1 MDKAR
6 DPEFLKRRQRRRWA
20 LASGIVV
27 LLVIGGLA
35 VARLKPAPP
44 TLDGSSVWPDQVK
57 RGTMVRQVRGL
68 GTLVPVEVRTIPAIT
83 EGRVE
88 EIPVLPGSAV
98 QADTVLVR
106 LANPTVVQALA
117 NAQAQLQGAE
127 ADLANLRATLQAAQ
141 LDAQS
146 SQANLEAEYRQARLL
161 SDNDTTLVARG
172 LVAQLDA
179 STDAAKADGLE
190 QQVEIGQK
198 RLKSLAASNTAQIA
212 SSQAK
217 VAQMRNAAA
226 LAQTQVA
233 ALDVRAGI
241 DGLLEGLDIGA
252 GGDAAAAT
260 PLQVGQWVTVGT
272 AVARVVQPQ
281 KLKAEIKVA
290 ETDARDVA
298 LNQPAKI
305 DTHNGVVSGHVIR
318 IDPNALNG
326 TVAVD
331 VALDGPL
338 PPGARPD
345 LSVDGTIDIET
356 LPNVVY
362 VGRPAFGQPDQTVS
376 MFRISPDG
384 RDATRV
390 QVELGKASVN
400 TVQVVRGLNV
410 GDWVVLSDTSADDSY
425 NQVRFS
431 PPVAIP

>member
-298 LNQPAKI
+298 L
-305 DTHNGVVSGHVIR
+305 
-318 IDPNALNG
+318 
-326 TVAVD
+326 
-331 VALDGPL
+331 
-338 PPGARPD
+338 
-345 LSVDGTIDIET
+345 
-356 LPNVVY
+356 
-362 VGRPAFGQPDQTVS
+362 
-376 MFRISPDG
+376 
-384 RDATRV
+384 
-390 QVELGKASVN
+390 
-400 TVQVVRGLNV
+400 
-410 GDWVVLSDTSADDSY
+410 
-425 NQVRFS
+425 
-431 PPVAIP
+431 

>member
-20 LASGIVV
+20 LAGGIVL
-27 LLVIGGLA
+27 LLVVGGLA

-98 QADTVLVR
+98 KASTVLVR
-106 LANPTVVQALA
+106 LANPTLVQAWA

-127 ADLANLRATLQAAQ
+127 ADLANLRATLQAAR

-146 SQANLEAEYRQARLL
+146 TQANLEAGYRQARLL
-161 SDNDTTLVARG
+161 SDNDKKLVARG

-179 STDAAKADGLE
+179 STDAAKAAGLE
-190 QQVEIGQK
+190 QQVAIGAQ
-198 RLKSLAASNTAQIA
+198 RLKSLSASDAAQID

-217 VAQMRNAAA
+217 VQQMRNAAA
-226 LAQTQVA
+226 LAHTQAA

-241 DGLLEGLDIGA
+241 DGLLEGLDV
-252 GGDAAAAT
+252 GGGAAAST

-281 KLKAEIKVA
+281 HLKAEIKVA

-298 LNQPAKI
+298 LSQPATI
-305 DTHNGVVSGHVIR
+305 DTHNGVVPGHVIR

-345 LSVDGTIDIET
+345 LSVDGTINIET

-384 RDATRV
+384 RNATRV

-400 TVQVVRGLNV
+400 TVQVVRGLEV

-425 NQVRFS
+425 SQVRFS
-431 PPVAIP
+431 PPIAIH